1 MAEHRGL
8 GPHQFHHCRAAVRL
22 RLAGRAMQLVPVTV
36 RDANRFV
43 QAHHRHAGP
52 VPGAKF
58 ALAATSGG
66 GELVGVALVGRP
78 VARAL
83 DDDRTLEVRRL
94 CTTGAPNACSLLL
107 GAAWRAAKALGYRRL
122 VTCTL
127 ATESGASLRAAGFRA
142 TGRVAARSWSCPSRP
157 RIDKHPLVQWV
168 RWEICR

>member
-1 MAEHRGL
+1 
-8 GPHQFHHCRAAVRL
+8 
-22 RLAGRAMQLVPVTV
+22 MQLVPVTI

-43 QAHHRHAGP
+43 QAHHRHAGS

-58 ALAATSGG
+58 ALGVASGSG
-66 GELVGVALVGRP
+66 ALVGVALVGRP

-94 CTTGAPNACSLLL
+94 CTTGTPNACSLL
-107 GAAWRAAKALGYRRL
+107 GAAWRAARALGYRRL
-122 VTCTL
+122 VTYTL

-157 RIDKHPLVQWV
+157 RIDKHPLVQRV
-168 RWEICR
+168 RWEISQ